1 MKELNHIWFF
11 FFFVFFF
18 WRTAEEMQMKC
29 ALSSPEAVP
38 KPEPSQQPALS
49 QPLGVC
55 PASHSSVSP
64 VILPHPQSGVSY
76 AICLHP
82 SQAHTV
88 TTYSPGFMLQPLPCA
103 NVTGIKSNNSK
114 VLNKITTEE
123 GDTQRGSDEP
133 SKSLA
138 AEERPETKSETS
150 SQRCLKRS
158 QALPENNLIK
168 RRKSDEESLDT
179 CLVS

>member
-1 MKELNHIWFF
+1 
-11 FFFVFFF
+11 
-18 WRTAEEMQMKC
+18 MKC
-29 ALSSPEAVP
+29 ALSL
-38 KPEPSQQPALS
+38 PEPAQQPALS

-55 PASHSSVSP
+55 PASHNSASP

-76 AICLHP
+76 AIYLHP

-123 GDTQRGSDEP
+123 GDTQRGLDEP
-133 SKSLA
+133 PKSLA

-150 SQRCLKRS
+150 QRCLKRS
-158 QALPENNLIK
+158 QALPETNLIK
-168 RRKSDEESLDT
+168 RRKSDEESFDT
-179 CLVS
+179 SLVS

>member
-1 MKELNHIWFF
+1 MHMK
-11 FFFVFFF
+11 
-18 WRTAEEMQMKC
+18 R

-38 KPEPSQQPALS
+38 KAEASQQPALS

-55 PASHSSVSP
+55 PANHSPVSP

-103 NVTGIKSNNSK
+103 NVTGMKSNDPK

-123 GDTQRGSDEP
+123 GDAQRGPDEP
-133 SKSLA
+133 TKSLA
-138 AEERPETKSETS
+138 AEERPEMKSETS

-179 CLVS
+179 SLVS

>member
-1 MKELNHIWFF
+1 
-11 FFFVFFF
+11 
-18 WRTAEEMQMKC
+18 MKC

-49 QPLGVC
+49 QAPLGVS
-55 PASHSSVSP
+55 PVSHSSVSP

-76 AICLHP
+76 AIYLHP

-123 GDTQRGSDEP
+123 GDTQKAPDEP
-133 SKSLA
+133 AKSLA
-138 AEERPETKSETS
+138 AEERPDVKSETP

-179 CLVS
+179 SLVS

>member
-1 MKELNHIWFF
+1 
-11 FFFVFFF
+11 
-18 WRTAEEMQMKC
+18 MQMKC

-38 KPEPSQQPALS
+38 KSEPSQQPALS
-49 QPLGVC
+49 QPIGVC

-76 AICLHP
+76 AIYLHP

-103 NVTGIKSNNSK
+103 NITGIKSNNSK
-114 VLNKITTEE
+114 VLTKITTEE
-123 GDTQRGSDEP
+123 GDTQRGPDEP
-133 SKSLA
+133 TKSLA
-138 AEERPETKSETS
+138 AEERPEMKSETS

-168 RRKSDEESLDT
+168 RRKSNEESLDIS
-179 CLVS
+179 LVS

>member
-1 MKELNHIWFF
+1 
-11 FFFVFFF
+11 
-18 WRTAEEMQMKC
+18 MKC

-38 KPEPSQQPALS
+38 KPEPCQQPALS
-49 QPLGVC
+49 QPLGVS

-76 AICLHP
+76 AIYLHP

-103 NVTGIKSNNSK
+103 SVTGMKSNSSK
-114 VLNKITTEE
+114 ILNVITTEE
-123 GDTQRGSDEP
+123 GDTQRGQDEP
-133 SKSLA
+133 TKPLA
-138 AEERPETKSETS
+138 AEERAEMKSETS

-158 QALPENNLIK
+158 QALPESNLIK

-179 CLVS
+179 SVVSSISLKMPFCA